1 MNGLIASA
9 KRIEEYGA
17 LLDCVKN
24 TRLPIGMTGLSHIH
38 KAHFAAAL
46 NADCGRPVLVITA
59 DEAQASR
66 LALDMKTL
74 GCRALL
80 YPARDFA
87 FRSTESQSREYE
99 HRRLG
104 VLDKMLRGEAQAV
117 ICSAE
122 AASQLTL
129 PPEELKNRTIELAV
143 GDEMP
148 LEDIVKALLRAGYSR
163 SAQVDGVGQYAVRG
177 GVLDFF
183 TPGEEYPC
191 RLELWGDEIDSM
203 AYFDIETQRR
213 TDNIEKIK
221 ITPSNEILPPDTD
234 EFVELLERF
243 RSEIH
248 GKGAVKARECVD
260 KDIDRIKG
268 GLRLQSTDK
277 YMPLLY
283 DVASIFDYAKGYILC
298 VSESFS
304 VKERFNAAI
313 GLMHE
318 AMKAMFEGGEL
329 CPGLDRFS
337 LHLSDLLN
345 NYEQMGAIYMD
356 NLPRG
361 GFDTPVKELIG
372 VNARQITAWNG
383 SFSVLKDDLDALT
396 DRNKRTCVIFAGTR
410 KAADALRGDL
420 IDDGYS
426 ALYMDELPNELA
438 PGTLTVV
445 PGCLSAGFEYPLA
458 KITVFTHSGRAA
470 VAQPKRNVRKSSNAF
485 HSLDELHRG
494 DYVVHVAHGI
504 GIFEGINKLEASGT
518 IKDYIKIRYDKGD
531 ILYVPVTQLD
541 QVSKYIGPSGD
552 DKPVRLNKLG
562 GKAVGLSGVSGDIY
576 HCHQR
581 DEVHGYVGDID
592 YVDPKPIFAMLDA
605 GYIPVIAPVGTDGQG
620 HTFNINGDTAA
631 GKLASA
637 LGAEKL
643 VILTDIEGL
652 CNDIKIRDV
661 ISYLNIED
669 VKALKD
675 KGTIAGGMIPKVDC
689 CVQAIEEGVTSVNII
704 DGRKP
709 HSVLYEAFTNEGTG
723 TTIGTAQPSVGIK
736 W

>member
-9 KRIEEYGA
+9 KKIEEYGA

-99 HRRLG
+99 HRRLS

-143 GDEMP
+143 GDEIP

-243 RSEIH
+243 RSEIR

-277 YMPLLY
+277 
-283 DVASIFDYAKGYILC
+283 
-298 VSESFS
+298 
-304 VKERFNAAI
+304 
-313 GLMHE
+313 
-318 AMKAMFEGGEL
+318 
-329 CPGLDRFS
+329 
-337 LHLSDLLN
+337 
-345 NYEQMGAIYMD
+345 
-356 NLPRG
+356 
-361 GFDTPVKELIG
+361 
-372 VNARQITAWNG
+372 
-383 SFSVLKDDLDALT
+383 
-396 DRNKRTCVIFAGTR
+396 
-410 KAADALRGDL
+410 
-420 IDDGYS
+420 
-426 ALYMDELPNELA
+426 
-438 PGTLTVV
+438 
-445 PGCLSAGFEYPLA
+445 
-458 KITVFTHSGRAA
+458 
-470 VAQPKRNVRKSSNAF
+470 
-485 HSLDELHRG
+485 
-494 DYVVHVAHGI
+494 
-504 GIFEGINKLEASGT
+504 
-518 IKDYIKIRYDKGD
+518 
-531 ILYVPVTQLD
+531 
-541 QVSKYIGPSGD
+541 
-552 DKPVRLNKLG
+552 
-562 GKAVGLSGVSGDIY
+562 
-576 HCHQR
+576 
-581 DEVHGYVGDID
+581 
-592 YVDPKPIFAMLDA
+592 
-605 GYIPVIAPVGTDGQG
+605 
-620 HTFNINGDTAA
+620 
-631 GKLASA
+631 
-637 LGAEKL
+637 
-643 VILTDIEGL
+643 
-652 CNDIKIRDV
+652 
-661 ISYLNIED
+661 
-669 VKALKD
+669 
-675 KGTIAGGMIPKVDC
+675 
-689 CVQAIEEGVTSVNII
+689 
-704 DGRKP
+704 
-709 HSVLYEAFTNEGTG
+709 
-723 TTIGTAQPSVGIK
+723 
-736 W
+736 